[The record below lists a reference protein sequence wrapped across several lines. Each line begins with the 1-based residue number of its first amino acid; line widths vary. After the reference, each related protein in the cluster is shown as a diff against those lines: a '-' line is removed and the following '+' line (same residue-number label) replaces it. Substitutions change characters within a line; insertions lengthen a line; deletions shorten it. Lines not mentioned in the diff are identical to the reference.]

1 MKALLE
7 TRRMVKY
14 GLGPAFGALALALA
28 AACGSSDPAQGSVV
42 TGVVSSDASSA
53 GTVSLKD
60 SSTPAQER
68 TIAVDDSGAYALE
81 VDGLTPPYLLKAES
95 TGSEPIRLYS
105 VSREGGRANIN
116 PITSAAVAGADD
128 AAATEDV
135 DLYERGD
142 PERIR
147 RTVAGFE
154 AVITALQ
161 TVLEPL
167 FELYGVPADPFTD
180 DGRAAELRAMLRDV
194 RITVRA
200 GTVVVTNRATSGVIF
215 SGSLRELAS
224 GTFDPAQLPPAPGT
238 TPPPTPATCSAF
250 TYSAWGAC
258 QPDDTQS
265 RTVTSSSP
273 AGCTGGSPVLSQ
285 ACTYVPPVTTCSAF
299 TYSAWGA
306 CQSNDT
312 QTRTVTSSSPAGCT
326 GGSPVLSQACT
337 YVPPVTTCSAFT
349 YSAWGTCQSDD
360 TQTRTV
366 TSSSPAGC
374 TGGSPVLSQACTYVP
389 PACTYTYSAWGTCS
403 TSGTQSRTVV
413 SSSPAGCAGTPVLSQ
428 TCTPPPP
435 TASCTTCHGIPP
447 ATGKHSFHQSFAS
460 CGTCHGSGYS
470 TTTADPATHMNG
482 VKNLAATTGWN
493 ATSRTCANSCHG
505 SKSW

>member
-265 RTVTSSSP
+265 RT
-273 AGCTGGSPVLSQ
+273 G
-285 ACTYVPPVTTCSAF
+285 
-299 TYSAWGA
+299 
-306 CQSNDT
+306 
-312 QTRTVTSSSPAGCT
+312 TSSSPAGCT

>member
-250 TYSAWGAC
+250 TYSVWGTC
-258 QPDDTQS
+258 QSDDTQS
-265 RTVTSSSP
+265 
-273 AGCTGGSPVLSQ
+273 
-285 ACTYVPPVTTCSAF
+285 
-299 TYSAWGA
+299 
-306 CQSNDT
+306 
-312 QTRTVTSSSPAGCT
+312 RTVTSSSPAGCT

>member
-337 YVPPVTTCSAFT
+337 YVPP
-349 YSAWGTCQSDD
+349 
-360 TQTRTV
+360 
-366 TSSSPAGC
+366 
-374 TGGSPVLSQACTYVP
+374 
-389 PACTYTYSAWGTCS
+389 ACTYTYSAWGTCS

>member
-299 TYSAWGA
+299 TYSAWG
-306 CQSNDT
+306 
-312 QTRTVTSSSPAGCT
+312 
-326 GGSPVLSQACT
+326 
-337 YVPPVTTCSAFT
+337 
-349 YSAWGTCQSDD
+349 TCQSDD